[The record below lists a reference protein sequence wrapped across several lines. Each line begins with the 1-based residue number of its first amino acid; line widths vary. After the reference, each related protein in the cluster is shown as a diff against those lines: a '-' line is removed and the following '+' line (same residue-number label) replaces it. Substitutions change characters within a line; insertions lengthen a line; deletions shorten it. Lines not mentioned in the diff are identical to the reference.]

1 MNKSPL
7 LPPGSSTLEHAVA
20 TTGASVENVPIPLR
34 QIWNPDTCPV
44 ELLPYLA
51 WTWSVDR
58 WDESWSESVKRKVIK
73 DAFFIHRHKGT
84 IGALRR
90 VVEPLGY
97 LIRIKEWWQTGD
109 VPGTFRLDIGIQ
121 ESGITE
127 ESFQELERLIADA
140 KPVSRQMLGLNI
152 NLDTQGTVSLGAS
165 SYSGDELTIYP
176 YFPETI
182 SISGEEFTGGAIH
195 LIDDLNV
202 GG

>member
-7 LPPGSSTLEHAVA
+7 LPPGSSSLEHTVA
-20 TTGASVENVPIPLR
+20 TTSASLEKVPIPLR

-58 WDESWSESVKRKVIK
+58 WDESWSETVKRKVIK

-109 VPGTFRLDIGIQ
+109 TPGTFRLDIGIQ

-152 NLDTQGTVSLGAS
+152 NLDTKGTVSLGAS

-182 SISGEEFTGGAIH
+182 SVSGEEFTGGAIH

>member
-7 LPPGSSTLEHAVA
+7 LPPGSSPLEHAVA
-20 TTGASVENVPIPLR
+20 VTGASLEAVPIPLR
-34 QIWNPDTCPV
+34 QLWNPDTCPV

-51 WTWSVDR
+51 WTLSVDR
-58 WDESWSESVKRKVIK
+58 WDESWTETVKRKVIR

-109 VPGTFRLDIGIQ
+109 TPGTFRLDIGIQ

-152 NLDTQGTVSLGAS
+152 NLDSSGPLLMGAGA
-165 SYSGDELTIYP
+165 YSGDELTIYP

-182 SISGEEFTGGAIH
+182 SVSGEEINGAAIH
-195 LIDDLNV
+195 LIDDIYV

>member
-7 LPPGSSTLEHAVA
+7 LPPGSSPLEHAVA
-20 TTGASVENVPIPLR
+20 LTGAGLEQVPIPLR

-51 WTWSVDR
+51 WTLSVDR
-58 WDESWSESVKRKVIK
+58 WDESWSEAVKRKVIK

-109 VPGTFRLDIGIQ
+109 APGTFRLDIGVQ

-152 NLDTQGTVSLGAS
+152 NLDSSGPLSMGTS

-182 SISGEEFTGGAIH
+182 SVSGDEINGAAIH
-195 LIDDLNV
+195 LIDDIRV